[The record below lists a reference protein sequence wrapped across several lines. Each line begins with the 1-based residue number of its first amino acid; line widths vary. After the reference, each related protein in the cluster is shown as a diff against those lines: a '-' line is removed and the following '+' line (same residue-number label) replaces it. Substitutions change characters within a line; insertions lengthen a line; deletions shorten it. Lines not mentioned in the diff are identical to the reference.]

1 MIHTLMHLRR
11 WLALLALALSGLVP
25 ATAWAQASGCTA
37 LWGISNSA
45 TVPSIAYLNRST
57 NAFVNLTA
65 PTVALVQA
73 GGVNTTVSSNAIGAF
88 GGTGALYFSGAN
100 QRANNPGMIRAAF
113 NNVTGTVTFTN
124 LGAISIP
131 QNLTFTTTA
140 GATAFASV
148 TNFIGGSFDNSVN
161 GSRVMYLLATA
172 AAAAVANAPIA
183 GTSTTSSPLAMIG
196 LLDPD
201 TPGTTSW
208 RTIVQTTG
216 TGTVTYPLIGTSGD
230 IYFDRTN
237 QALYYITNSTPVRF
251 LRLAPNRTGLTLNS
265 VLVSTTATFQVG
277 GVNSALN
284 TFGLA
289 LDPAVNR
296 VYFTDGTG
304 NNNYLLDAGA
314 QGNTPAVNSTLAG
327 AAGAAYGDTGSC
339 IDQPL
344 LPTVSKSFTP
354 ATSGFAIGSS
364 TLTITISNP
373 NLVPIFLN
381 TALQD
386 AFPAGMVV
394 RTPLNLSSQCFSD
407 GAAATRPA
415 RTSIT
420 ATISAGSATIA
431 NGSWIPGGST
441 SGGSCSFSVSVSATI
456 ANEYPNTIPVGSL
469 TTTAGNNAAEAAG
482 TYTLRITDFQAFKSQ
497 RTETVGATTSAAL
510 TVPGG
515 GTMQYILTV
524 FNNGPVTGTTTFT
537 DTIPALLTPSLAA
550 ITAVATGGGTCS
562 TLTSVVTGQLRIT
575 GTFASA
581 PAGAFCTITVTQRGS
596 STLSTIGSAT
606 NTITVSS
613 SPTFEAAS
621 VGSDR
626 TPANNVATVTT
637 FINPSANVQISKTD
651 GLASVQS
658 GSTVGYTVTIA
669 NLGPAA
675 MPGAVFLD
683 PVATGL
689 NCTTVTFASTP
700 VGSITTNPSPLTL
713 TALQSTGVSL
723 TPTFPANS
731 TATFRITCTV
741 TATGQ

>member
-1 MIHTLMHLRR
+1 MIATLVYLRR
-11 WLALLALALSGLVP
+11 LLAFSAVALSGLLP
-25 ATAWAQASGCTA
+25 ATALAQASGCTA

-45 TVPSIAYLNRST
+45 TVPSIAYFNRST
-57 NAFVNLTA
+57 NAFVNLAA

-73 GGVNTTVSSNAIGAF
+73 GGVNTTVSANSMGAF

-113 NNVTGTVTFTN
+113 DNAAGTVTFTN
-124 LGAISIP
+124 LGAITIP
-131 QNLTFTTTA
+131 VGITYTTTA
-140 GATAFASV
+140 GALATATTGA
-148 TNFIGGSFDNSVN
+148 FIGASFDNSDNVN
-161 GSRVMYLLATA
+161 RRMYLLASGTNA
-172 AAAAVANAPIA
+172 ANNMPRA
-183 GTSTTSSPLAMIG
+183 GTNSTTVVAAMLG
-196 LLDPD
+196 LLDPE
-201 TPGTTSW
+201 TPGAVSW
-208 RTIVQTTG
+208 RTIVQTTA
-216 TGTVTYPLIGTSGD
+216 TGTVTYPIIGTSGD

-237 QALYYITNSTPVRF
+237 QAIFYITNAAQARF
-251 LRLAPNRTGLTLNS
+251 LRLNPNTTGLTLNS
-265 VLVSTTATFQVG
+265 ILVATTATFLAA
-277 GVNSALN
+277 GVSPANTFGLGLDPTTNGVYFTDATSANFLINSALN
-284 TFGLA
+284 VSPVTSA
-289 LDPAVNR
+289 A
-296 VYFTDGTG
+296 
-304 NNNYLLDAGA
+304 
-314 QGNTPAVNSTLAG
+314 AG
-327 AAGAAYGDTGSC
+327 AAGPQYGDTGSC

-354 ATSGFAIGSS
+354 ATSGFAIGST

-386 AFPAGMVV
+386 AFPTGMVV
-394 RTPLNLSSQCFSD
+394 RTPLNLSAQCFTN

-415 RTSIT
+415 ATSVS
-420 ATISAGSATIA
+420 ATISQGSATIA
-431 NGSWIPGGST
+431 SGSWIPGGST
-441 SGGSCSFSVSVSATI
+441 SGGSCSFSISVSATI
-456 ANEYPNTIPVGSL
+456 ANEYPNTIPIGSL
-469 TTTAGNNAAEAAG
+469 TTTAGNNAAQAAG

-510 TVPGG
+510 TVPGA
-515 GTMQYILTV
+515 GTMQYILTI

-596 STLSTIGSAT
+596 STLTSLGSAT

-613 SPTFEAAS
+613 SPSFQTS

-637 FINPSANVQISKTD
+637 FINPSANVQISKTN
-651 GLASVQS
+651 GLASVAS
-658 GSTVGYTVTIA
+658 GSTVGYTITVA
-669 NLGPAA
+669 NMGPAA

-683 PVATGL
+683 PPATGL
-689 NCTTVTFASTP
+689 DCTTVTFTSTP
-700 VGSITTNPSPLTL
+700 ATSITVLPTPLTL
-713 TALQSTGVSL
+713 TALQSTGITL

-731 TATFRITCTV
+731 TATFRVTCTV